1 MNVRPLL
8 DFIRSHEA
16 PKGYGQVWGGI
27 RPAHRPKRP
36 LETMTVQQVLDWQD
50 SIDRLYR
57 SEAAGG
63 YQVLEDTLRD
73 HYRKAGLSPTDVF
86 DAATQDRF
94 AVYLLK
100 RRGLDDYVAGVLT
113 AEDFA
118 NRLAREWASLPLVSG
133 PNRGR
138 SYYAGDGLNR
148 SLTTADEFLRV
159 VRAVREKPAAAPET
173 NRPGGFWSAV
183 FSAIGSFF
191 KGVV

>member
-159 VRAVREKPAAAPET
+159 VRAVRGKPAAAPET

-183 FSAIGSFF
+183 VSAIGSFF
-191 KGVV
+191 NGVV